1 MIRILP
7 LVIIL
12 LVMLVG
18 YKVLDAINILPDV
31 FVTKPSVANEEA
43 PAKAEGDHEAQ
54 PEGETKGESKNM
66 SKEADAHAASEHG
79 DKKDD
84 KPAPQPSKERPE
96 NTYQGV
102 PYSEAEIGLLKE
114 LAKRRDTLNS
124 RENDISL
131 KENTLNVLEKSI
143 EGKMQN
149 LQQIQDQMK
158 GIIAQYE
165 KKEDEKIATLV
176 KVYEAMKPQDAA
188 KIFDQLE
195 MPILIEVSVHMKEAK
210 FAQILAK
217 MEPKK
222 AKDLTMEIANRRKVK
237 E

>member
-7 LVIIL
+7 LLIVL
-12 LVMLVG
+12 LTMLVG
-18 YKVLDAINILPDV
+18 YKILDAIQILPDS
-31 FVTKPSVANEEA
+31 FSTKQSIANEGAAKKEEHTEAPKEEA
-43 PAKAEGDHEAQ
+43 PKS
-54 PEGETKGESKNM
+54 ESKNL
-66 SKEADAHAASEHG
+66 SKESGENEAKHSAE
-79 DKKDD
+79 KKEE
-84 KPAPQPSKERPE
+84 KPEPKYSTERPE

-102 PYSEAEIGLLKE
+102 TYSETEIGLLKE
-114 LAKRRDTLNS
+114 LAKRRDTLDA

-131 KENTLNVLEKSI
+131 KENTLNVLDKSI
-143 EGKMQN
+143 EDKLQNMQK
-149 LQQIQDQMK
+149 IQDQMK
-158 GIIAQYE
+158 VIISQYE
-165 KKEDEKIATLV
+165 AKEDEKIATLV
-176 KVYEAMKPQDAA
+176 KVYESMKPQDAA

-217 MEPKK
+217 MDAKK